1 MSRNPVSIRSG
12 PLSEDRAVS
21 IGDSSRGAD
30 VEARLGAMIGIA
42 GIPGSGKTTLAETL
56 VEDLNRRAKHDLVP
70 NEFPF
75 YASPAISIPMDGFH
89 LPRLVLSAM
98 SDPTE
103 AHARRGAPFTF
114 DVPMLI
120 SLIHKLRQSIPPPG
134 TEGDDEGDSSRTI
147 LAPSFDHAIKDPKD
161 DDIAVLPSHRI
172 IFIEGSYLALDKEVW
187 RDGAALLDELWFV
200 EVDFEVA
207 RCRLRERH
215 LQAGIVSSLSE
226 GDKRALEN
234 DLVNGDEVL
243 QYRLPVDEVIQS
255 LDEGPWD
262 LENCC
267 T

>member
-1 MSRNPVSIRSG
+1 MPMKKQIEYLVDKAYTLYAQLK
-12 PLSEDRAVS
+12 PDQ
-21 IGDSSRGAD
+21 
-30 VEARLGAMIGIA
+30 RLLIGIA

-89 LPRLVLSAM
+89 LPRQVLSAM
-98 SDPTE
+98 PDPTE

-134 TEGDDEGDSSRTI
+134 TEGDDEGDSSKTI

-172 IFIEGSYLALDKEVW
+172 VFIEGSYLALDKEVW